1 MKKLLA
7 SLLAV
12 AMTFALVSCGNSDTG
27 PAGSPARAAR
37 PARAGPGACL
47 FSVSPIISP
56 FSAFKPKRQAVR

>member
-27 PAGSPARAAR
+27 PAGSPQHPRGGRHTRGRA
-37 PARAGPGACL
+37 PPPPGPPL
-47 FSVSPIISP
+47 LL
-56 FSAFKPKRQAVR
+56 AFGGWC